1 MDSAKIIKEK
11 KEQMIEWAKT
21 RDNIIRYERVVDILC
36 DKDDS
41 VTEETIKHVIEDL
54 TEQHIAV
61 VRDTDEGYDNGNA
74 DIENVVPADV
84 NIGQRPMNVY
94 NLMERLLNREI
105 ELSPDFQRNRNLW
118 TPEQQSR
125 LIESL
130 MLKIPIPT
138 FYFSASDDD
147 KWKVIDGVQRLSAF
161 ENYLVG
167 HINEQDECIKQ
178 PLTGLE
184 YMTDFNGLTFDELP
198 RQYVRRIKET
208 PIVVYTVEKGTPD
221 PIVYNIFQR
230 INTGGL
236 HLNSQEIRHALYVGK
251 STAMLRRLAESE
263 EFLTVTQHSIDTER
277 MTDCE
282 YVNRFV
288 AFTELKL
295 TDYKGNIDGF
305 LRMALKKVNDYDD
318 INILRV
324 ERSFR
329 RAMNYCQRIFGRY
342 AFRKYNEN
350 WRRGPI
356 NKALFESWSY
366 VFSHMTDEEMER
378 LSNKNDIL
386 LKRFQKKLQ
395 NIDYINALKS
405 GDQYSVVRRIEMTES
420 VVREIL

>member
-1 MDSAKIIKEK
+1 M
-11 KEQMIEWAKT
+11 
-21 RDNIIRYERVVDILC
+21 
-36 DKDDS
+36 
-41 VTEETIKHVIEDL
+41 
-54 TEQHIAV
+54 
-61 VRDTDEGYDNGNA
+61 
-74 DIENVVPADV
+74 
-84 NIGQRPMNVY
+84 
-94 NLMERLLNREI
+94 
-105 ELSPDFQRNRNLW
+105 
-118 TPEQQSR
+118 
-125 LIESL
+125 
-130 MLKIPIPT
+130 
-138 FYFSASDDD
+138 
-147 KWKVIDGVQRLSAF
+147 
-161 ENYLVG
+161 
-167 HINEQDECIKQ
+167 
-178 PLTGLE
+178 
-184 YMTDFNGLTFDELP
+184 
-198 RQYVRRIKET
+198 
-208 PIVVYTVEKGTPD
+208 
-221 PIVYNIFQR
+221 
-230 INTGGL
+230 
-236 HLNSQEIRHALYVGK
+236 YVGK

-305 LRMALKKVNDYDD
+305 LGMALKKVNDYDD